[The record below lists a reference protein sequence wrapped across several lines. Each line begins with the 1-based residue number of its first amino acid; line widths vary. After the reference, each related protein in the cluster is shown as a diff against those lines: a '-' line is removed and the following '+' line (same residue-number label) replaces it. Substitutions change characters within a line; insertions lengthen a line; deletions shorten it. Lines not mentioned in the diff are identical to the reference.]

1 MVGLMKKIT
10 QSIEYE
16 GLPLEHTDL
25 HQALKEFHQR
35 HSFQTGI
42 DWQFKTLWAVLEDQ
56 DAFAFSLK
64 YPQFANRFKDV

>member
-1 MVGLMKKIT
+1 MKKIT

-25 HQALKEFHQR
+25 HTALREFHTR
-35 HSFQTGI
+35 HPFQTGI
-42 DWQFKTLWAVLEDQ
+42 DWQFKYMWAVFEDQ

-64 YPQFANRFKDV
+64 YPQFNNRFKDV